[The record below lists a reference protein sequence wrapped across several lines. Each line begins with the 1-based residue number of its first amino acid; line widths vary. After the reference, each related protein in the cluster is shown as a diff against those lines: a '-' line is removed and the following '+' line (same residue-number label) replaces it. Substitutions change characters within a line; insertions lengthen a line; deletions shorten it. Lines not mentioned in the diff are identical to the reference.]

1 MCQYIAQYR
10 YELNQIFISK
20 LRTPNAGLQT
30 PDAGLQTPDAELQTP
45 DARPLADTSHSDAG
59 RQTPDAANFGASE
72 PRNFNSIRGQ
82 YVNICMDTLQCQLE
96 CPF

>member
-59 RQTPDAANFGASE
+59 RQTPDAGRQTPDATNFGASE
-72 PRNFNSIRGQ
+72 PRNFNSIRVG
-82 YVNICMDTLQCQLE
+82 IRPEFLI
-96 CPF
+96 